1 MTMHDDNDRPGDDG
15 NRTAPPDLLHP
26 KRNRSKTIASI
37 AGIAAVLGA
46 GSYLTT
52 TLIMNNN
59 SGETQDVAAVRA
71 LDPQGPAAPGPAA
84 SGSDGTSPGKAGGG
98 KTVGGQAA
106 NPEPSFEEPSERVR
120 KAREAAQKD
129 GVKITRPLP
138 VKDNPAGAA
147 AAAAAK
153 EQIIGSAKEGGTMR
167 IVTVRGDLAG
177 QREIG
182 WVAGGIKKHGKVECS
197 QRFKLY
203 NEQKP
208 KTRPSLLVCWRT
220 SADRSVIVVDTKIGG
235 RPAVAKSLSVIDRE
249 WRKLG

>member
-1 MTMHDDNDRPGDDG
+1 MTMNDDRPGDDG
-15 NRTAPPDLLHP
+15 DRTAPPDLIHP
-26 KRNRSKTIASI
+26 KRSRGRTIASV

-52 TLIMNNN
+52 SLIMNHND
-59 SGETQDVAAVRA
+59 GETQDVAAIGT
-71 LDPQGPAAPGPAA
+71 LDPQETPAPMPAV
-84 SGSDGTSPGKAGGG
+84 SGSDGASPGTPASG
-98 KTVGGQAA
+98 KTTAGQAA
-106 NPEPSFEEPSERVR
+106 NAEPSFEEPAERVR
-120 KAREAAQKD
+120 KAREAAAKD

-138 VKDNPAGAA
+138 AKENPAGAA

-153 EQIIGSAKEGGTMR
+153 EVVIGSAKEGGTMR

-182 WVAGGIKKHGKVECS
+182 WVAGGIKKHGKAECS

-203 NEQKP
+203 NEQEP

-220 SADRSVIVVDTKIGG
+220 SANRSVIVVDTKIGG
-235 RPAVAKSLSVIDRE
+235 RPPIEKSLAVIDRE